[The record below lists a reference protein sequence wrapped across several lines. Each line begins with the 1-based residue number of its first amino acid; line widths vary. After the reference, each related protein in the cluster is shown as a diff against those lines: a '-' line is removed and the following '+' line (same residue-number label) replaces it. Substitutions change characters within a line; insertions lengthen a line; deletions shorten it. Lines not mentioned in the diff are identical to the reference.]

1 MTRPQDI
8 DRDSLE
14 AATARRLIAAER
26 PPLLAGLCR
35 HCREPEGDHGNPV
48 AIWTGGFVHGACWP
62 DFATRT
68 YWRAADRA
76 RQQLGLPEF

>member
-1 MTRPQDI
+1 MTRPRDI

-26 PPLLAGLCR
+26 PSLLDTCR

-48 AIWTGGFVHGACWP
+48 AVWTGGFVHGACWP

-68 YWRAADRA
+68 YWRAAGRA